1 MSELMPKRYP
11 RGTAFHEAGHA
22 VVAHYLRLP
31 VEAIRIDKDD
41 ESGGTD
47 TPLPVYDAL
56 SSIDKATFIFA
67 GTEAQTIFDAPSK
80 HMSGGGDYG
89 QFIELTK
96 DLSADCREALRRKA
110 IKRARHLLLRHKAAV
125 EAIAERLMEHGQID
139 GFEFKC
145 LMGSI

>member
-1 MSELMPKRYP
+1 
-11 RGTAFHEAGHA
+11 
-22 VVAHYLRLP
+22 
-31 VEAIRIDKDD
+31 
-41 ESGGTD
+41 
-47 TPLPVYDAL
+47 
-56 SSIDKATFIFA
+56 
-67 GTEAQTIFDAPSK
+67 
-80 HMSGGGDYG
+80 MSGGGDYG

-139 GFEFKC
+139 GSEFIC